1 MAYETARFG
10 SADGSNVTGEVT
22 THFGAY
28 QVGNAEGVIKTE
40 GVYNELTIN
49 FDGDQIDLPV
59 PVPPGAIVTDVIDD
73 FATGAVT
80 TLTVGGVDV
89 SGADGEKANFVPV
102 PSGGLVVAEG
112 PTGGY
117 VIVKYMHV
125 AGT

>member
-1 MAYETARFG
+1 MAYETAAFG
-10 SADGSNVTGEVT
+10 SADGSNVTGTVS

-59 PVPPGAIVTDVIDD
+59 PVPAGAVVTDVITS

-80 TLTVGGVDV
+80 TLKAGSVDI
-89 SGADGEKANFVPV
+89 SGADGTKAKFVSV
-102 PSGGLVVAEG
+102 PNGGLIEVEG
-112 PTGGY
+112 PTAGY
-117 VIVKYMHV
+117 LIVKYMHV